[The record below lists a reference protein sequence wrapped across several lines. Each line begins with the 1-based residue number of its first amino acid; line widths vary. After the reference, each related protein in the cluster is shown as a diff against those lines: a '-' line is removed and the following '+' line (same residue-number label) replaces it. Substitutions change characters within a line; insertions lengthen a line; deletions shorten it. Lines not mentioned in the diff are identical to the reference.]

1 MSGSKI
7 LPCPFCGGTDIRFDA
22 HHGYGIGIHSGETVY
37 SMCCYDCGATFP
49 NRYRKELLVE
59 CWNRRASLTEGEGS

>member
-1 MSGSKI
+1 MK
-7 LPCPFCGGTDIRFDA
+7 PCPFCGGKDIRFTD
-22 HHGYGIGIHSGETVY
+22 HGNIGTGMHSGDHVW

-59 CWNRRASLTEGEGS
+59 NWNRRTP